1 MADYDANRNVA
12 RKPCRQCGRQFVPE
26 SLAKHEPSCIK
37 AAHKKR
43 KVFDSSK
50 QRSEGTEITYKQIK
64 QAQKKEVKPPRSNWR
79 AKHEDF
85 INTVRA
91 ARGVSV
97 AMQRGEPLPPPP
109 PPSINPDYVQCP
121 YCSRRFNEKA
131 AERHI
136 NFCKTQQQRIPN
148 KPKADPH
155 AMAKQNVRTQY
166 QPPKPKTKTESSP
179 GYGGAGFRGSPGT
192 QMGRGAGRS
201 TGTGGTPPS
210 VTGRQTNSYA
220 RGRSTTTTTSTYQQT
235 TPRIE
240 QYITGKKSNTVN
252 QEAKSQQASHL
263 PKAVKFTASLP
274 PKCPNIR
281 EERISESNIPPNEQ
295 MTGSAFTADSSGVVW
310 AKPIVHKRML
320 EPLRNGHDLGSENGD
335 DSLFDG
341 NGRAL
346 RTGRDGRALKEARRE
361 IHSAGLKN
369 TSNNRLMRR
378 HKSAGAT
385 KGSNSPGVIHYGMKE
400 SESGYYSSSSENDH
414 MNSYSNVNSINRKN
428 SLGAGGAKFCHECGT
443 KYPLSEAKFCCECG
457 VKRMGFT

>member
-220 RGRSTTTTTSTYQQT
+220 RGRSTTTTTSTYQ
-235 TPRIE
+235 
-240 QYITGKKSNTVN
+240 
-252 QEAKSQQASHL
+252 
-263 PKAVKFTASLP
+263 
-274 PKCPNIR
+274 
-281 EERISESNIPPNEQ
+281 
-295 MTGSAFTADSSGVVW
+295 
-310 AKPIVHKRML
+310 
-320 EPLRNGHDLGSENGD
+320 GSENGD

>member
-1 MADYDANRNVA
+1 MEDYDANRNVA

-37 AAHKKR
+37 AARKKP
-43 KVFDSSK
+43 KVFDSAK
-50 QRSEGTEITYKQIK
+50 QRADGTDLSYKQIK
-64 QAQKKEVKPPRSNWR
+64 QAQRKEVKAPKSNWR

-136 NFCKTQQQRIPN
+136 QFCKTQQQRLPN
-148 KPKADPH
+148 KPKADPK
-155 AMAKQNVRTQY
+155 AMAKQNIRTQY
-166 QPPKPKTKTESSP
+166 QPPKPKAKTESSP
-179 GYGGAGFRGSPGT
+179 GYGGVSTTRPSPGGSR
-192 QMGRGAGRS
+192 GRG
-201 TGTGGTPPS
+201 TGIGGTPPS
-210 VTGRQTNSYA
+210 MSGRQPNSYA

-240 QYITGKKSNTVN
+240 QYLTIKHSNIPNVESEN
-252 QEAKSQQASHL
+252 QSSPQKT
-263 PKAVKFTASLP
+263 VKFSASLP
-274 PKCPNIR
+274 PKCPSKRGEI
-281 EERISESNIPPNEQ
+281 ITHAKIPDDLASGALIN
-295 MTGSAFTADSSGVVW
+295 DSSAVVW
-310 AKPIVHKRML
+310 AKPIAHKRML
-320 EPLRNGHDLGSENGD
+320 EPLRNGQDLASEYGE
-335 DSLFDG
+335 DSVYDG

-346 RTGRDGRALKEARRE
+346 RTGRDGRAYQEARRE
-361 IHSAGLKN
+361 MHSAGIKSA
-369 TSNNRLMRR
+369 SNNRLMRR
-378 HKSAGAT
+378 HKSAGANRGT
-385 KGSNSPGVIHYGMKE
+385 ISPGVIHYGTKE
-400 SESGYYSSSSENDH
+400 SESGYYSSSSDNDH
-414 MNSYSNVNSINRKN
+414 MNSYSNANHDKRN
-428 SLGAGGAKFCHECGT
+428 SLGKTGAKFCHECGS

>member
-26 SLAKHEPSCIK
+26 SLSKHEPSCIK
-37 AAHKKR
+37 AANKKR
-43 KVFDSSK
+43 KVFDSAK
-50 QRSEGTEITYKQIK
+50 QRSEGTEVNYRQIK
-64 QAQKKEVKPPRSNWR
+64 QAQKKEVKAPKSNWR

-91 ARGVSV
+91 ARGVSI

-109 PPSINPDYVQCP
+109 PPSLNPDYVQCP
-121 YCSRRFNEKA
+121 YCARRFNEKA

-148 KPKADPH
+148 KPKVDPR
-155 AMAKQNVRTQY
+155 AAAKQNVRTQY

-179 GYGGAGFRGSPGT
+179 GYGGAGTRGSPAT
-192 QMGRGAGRS
+192 QAGRGAGM
-201 TGTGGTPPS
+201 GGTPQS
-210 VTGRQTNSYA
+210 VSGRQPNSYA
-220 RGRSTTTTTSTYQQT
+220 RGRSTATTSTHQQT

-240 QYITGKKSNTVN
+240 QYISWNSSSTHK
-252 QEAKSQQASHL
+252 QETESQAAL
-263 PKAVKFTASLP
+263 FPKAVKFSASLP
-274 PKCPNIR
+274 PKYPNKG
-281 EERISESNIPPNEQ
+281 EEIINHVKNPDEQ
-295 MTGSAFTADSSGVVW
+295 SAGPAINDSSDVVW

-320 EPLRNGHDLGSENGD
+320 QPLRNGQDLGSDYGD

-346 RTGRDGRALKEARRE
+346 RTGRDGRAYQEARRE
-361 IHSAGLKN
+361 IHSAGIKS
-369 TSNNRLMRR
+369 TSNSRLMRR

-385 KGSNSPGVIHYGMKE
+385 KGGTNSSGVIHYGLKE

-414 MNSYSNVNSINRKN
+414 MNSHSNGSSNNRKN
-428 SLGAGGAKFCHECGT
+428 SLGKGGAKFCHECGT

-457 VKRMGFT
+457 VRRMGFT

>member
-37 AAHKKR
+37 AANKKR
-43 KVFDSSK
+43 KVFDSAK
-50 QRSEGTEITYKQIK
+50 QRSEGTEVNYRQIK
-64 QAQKKEVKPPRSNWR
+64 QAQKKEVKAPKSNWR

-97 AMQRGEPLPPPP
+97 AMQRGDPLPPPP

-121 YCSRRFNEKA
+121 YCARRFNEKA

-148 KPKADPH
+148 KPKADPR
-155 AMAKQNVRTQY
+155 AAAKQNVRTQY

-179 GYGGAGFRGSPGT
+179 GYGGAGTRGSPGT
-192 QMGRGAGRS
+192 QAGRGAGM
-201 TGTGGTPPS
+201 GGTPPS
-210 VTGRQTNSYA
+210 VSGRQANSYA
-220 RGRSTTTTTSTYQQT
+220 RGRSTATTSTYQ
-235 TPRIE
+235 
-240 QYITGKKSNTVN
+240 
-252 QEAKSQQASHL
+252 
-263 PKAVKFTASLP
+263 
-274 PKCPNIR
+274 
-281 EERISESNIPPNEQ
+281 
-295 MTGSAFTADSSGVVW
+295 GSDY
-310 AKPIVHKRML
+310 
-320 EPLRNGHDLGSENGD
+320 GD

-346 RTGRDGRALKEARRE
+346 RTGRDGRAYQEARRE
-361 IHSAGLKN
+361 IHSAGIKN
-369 TSNNRLMRR
+369 TSNSRLMRR

-385 KGSNSPGVIHYGMKE
+385 KGGTNSSGVIHYGLKE

-414 MNSYSNVNSINRKN
+414 MNSHSNGSSNNRKN
-428 SLGAGGAKFCHECGT
+428 SLGKGGAKFCHECGT

-457 VKRMGFT
+457 VRRMGFT